1 MRKDAIA
8 GLEMADSR
16 PARPE
21 EAAPRTELTSV
32 GTAPWTAEST
42 AEPAALAAAVPS
54 WEWMLGHVHRWDE
67 YLGGRLTEPRSESW
81 AVARKGARRRTKVL
95 S

>member
-54 WEWMLGHVHRWDE
+54 WEWMLGHGHRWVE
-67 YLGGRLTEPRSESW
+67 YLGGGDLRSQGQRAGLWRGKGRGGGPRS
-81 AVARKGARRRTKVL
+81 
-95 S
+95 